1 LYSVVVVA
9 AAAAVVAVVV
19 VVDADVDDV
28 VALFCDLDWEG
39 AYVRGVGWVG
49 GGGTPGAGVTD
60 MGVGEVEAQAA
71 RFCGWG
77 RGGN

>member
-1 LYSVVVVA
+1 MNSVVVV
-9 AAAAVVAVVV
+9 AVVAVVV
-19 VVDADVDDV
+19 VDVVDVDDV

-39 AYVRGVGWVG
+39 AYVRGVGWAG
-49 GGGTPGAGVTD
+49 GGGTPGVGVTD
-60 MGVGEVEAQAA
+60 TGEGEVIDQVS